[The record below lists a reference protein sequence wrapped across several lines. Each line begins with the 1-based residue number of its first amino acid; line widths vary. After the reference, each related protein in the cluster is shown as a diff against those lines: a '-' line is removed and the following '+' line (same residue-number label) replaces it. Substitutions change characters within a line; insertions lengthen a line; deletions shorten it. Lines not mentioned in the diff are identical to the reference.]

1 MRYLKLLLHFLKRD
15 IKQLY
20 IMTFLVEGIFGG
32 FGPLYSI
39 NYSGETWVAP
49 CKFSF
54 VRATFQ
60 YFSTPGSKRR
70 FSVDRSTD
78 PLFSFSSIPKLTTR
92 ARLGDQLFILPSTVH
107 CTWINLFYITELW
120 ILSSLGRFS
129 KHFRTPV

>member
-1 MRYLKLLLHFLKRD
+1 
-15 IKQLY
+15 
-20 IMTFLVEGIFGG
+20 MTFLVEGIFGG

-49 CKFSF
+49 CKFSL

-78 PLFSFSSIPKLTTR
+78 PLFPFLSIPKTYNTR
-92 ARLGDQLFILPSTVH
+92 KIGWSTVYSTFKSFTLH
-107 CTWINLFYITELW
+107 YIVLEP
-120 ILSSLGRFS
+120 IYFI
-129 KHFRTPV
+129 